1 MTIADERLRPPPSVR
16 EAGPELPLDLVATLR
31 ALRAEAHPAT
41 QGHRQI
47 SVAHRGPLRLV
58 LFAFEPGGRLP
69 QHRAPGLVTIL
80 ALAGRLQV
88 RTPRGTHELEA
99 GQAVLLDPDVPHD
112 VEAMVESDMLLTVH
126 LLDAR

>member
-1 MTIADERLRPPPSVR
+1 MTIADERLRPPPNIR
-16 EAGPELPLDLVATLR
+16 EAGPELPLDLIATLR
-31 ALRAEAHPAT
+31 ALRAEAHPPT

-47 SVAHRGPLRLV
+47 SVVHRGPLRLV

-69 QHRAPGLVTIL
+69 EHRAPGLVTIL
-80 ALAGRLQV
+80 ALAGRLRV

-112 VEAMVESDMLLTVH
+112 VEAMIESDMLLTVH

>member
-1 MTIADERLRPPPSVR
+1 MTIADDRLRPHPTAR
-16 EAGPELPLDLVATLR
+16 EAGPELTLDFGATLR
-31 ALRAEAHPAT
+31 ALRAESHPPI

-58 LFAFEPGGRLP
+58 LFAFDAGGRLP
-69 QHRAPGLVTIL
+69 EHRALGLVTIQ
-80 ALAGRLQV
+80 ALTGRLRV

-112 VEAMVESDMLLTVH
+112 VEAPVESDMLLAVH
-126 LLDAR
+126 LLEPR